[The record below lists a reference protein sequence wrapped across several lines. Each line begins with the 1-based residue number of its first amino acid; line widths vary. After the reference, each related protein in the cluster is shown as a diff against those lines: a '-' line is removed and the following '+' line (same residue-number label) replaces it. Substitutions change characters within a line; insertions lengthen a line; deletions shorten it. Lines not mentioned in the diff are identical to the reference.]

1 MYVLIT
7 ARRKN
12 LLNTVHV
19 TTKQI
24 LNQIFHVTRCNG
36 SVVSLST
43 SLPSGL
49 GGGRGHLT
57 ANATA
62 YTYWRYQRMLTSGLL
77 PRNWTWT
84 RREVPVYSASS
95 LRHFK
100 KLVHHWE
107 TMRICILSCESVRI
121 RIQDNEKAQQP
132 VKTGLA
138 EDVSSALRGLPS
150 LDGVRTN
157 PFGRSA
163 IAISKFL
170 VFIKKIGSLQE
181 NFNVLSPRLLG
192 YLDFTIIR
200 SQKDSNSEPEPSE

>member
-1 MYVLIT
+1 
-7 ARRKN
+7 
-12 LLNTVHV
+12 
-19 TTKQI
+19 
-24 LNQIFHVTRCNG
+24 
-36 SVVSLST
+36 
-43 SLPSGL
+43 
-49 GGGRGHLT
+49 
-57 ANATA
+57 
-62 YTYWRYQRMLTSGLL
+62 
-77 PRNWTWT
+77 
-84 RREVPVYSASS
+84 
-95 LRHFK
+95 
-100 KLVHHWE
+100 
-107 TMRICILSCESVRI
+107 MRICILSCESVRI